1 MRYATTRRT
10 HILHMHQ
17 HDSTHYARNNVSID
31 RGCDLVQG
39 AMKPE
44 TVLEV
49 AEEMKANP
57 ASHSKEVTKPTKLLL
72 RGAAKKVMAM
82 QEVVRELDPVGDSHE
97 KRVFAYRPPV
107 GSDKCF
113 EFKKKHAKFIS
124 ALNEHVLP
132 KFGGSPGAPRPAP
145 AGTAAQ
151 QAEDAYKEFLIGL
164 DLVNQQE
171 HINPE
176 EIPLG
181 KSAEELYQWERQ
193 IRGAGIVV
201 QHRMYKRW
209 NMHMS
214 CLQIYK
220 LALQP

>member
-1 MRYATTRRT
+1 MGAKVEIHSLLRSPELNAVRGEIIGAPSAAVLPPGTGRWSIKIETAGETDGR
-10 HILHMHQ
+10 LVALKSSNLKLV
-17 HDSTHYARNNVSID
+17 STPS
-31 RGCDLVQG
+31 
-39 AMKPE
+39 
-44 TVLEV
+44 
-49 AEEMKANP
+49 
-57 ASHSKEVTKPTKLLL
+57 L

-220 LALQP
+220 LALQR

>member
-1 MRYATTRRT
+1 MLPCCDSVRR
-10 HILHMHQ
+10 
-17 HDSTHYARNNVSID
+17 R
-31 RGCDLVQG
+31 
-39 AMKPE
+39 
-44 TVLEV
+44 
-49 AEEMKANP
+49 
-57 ASHSKEVTKPTKLLL
+57 L

-113 EFKKKHAKFIS
+113 EFKKQHAKFIS

-220 LALQP
+220 LALQR